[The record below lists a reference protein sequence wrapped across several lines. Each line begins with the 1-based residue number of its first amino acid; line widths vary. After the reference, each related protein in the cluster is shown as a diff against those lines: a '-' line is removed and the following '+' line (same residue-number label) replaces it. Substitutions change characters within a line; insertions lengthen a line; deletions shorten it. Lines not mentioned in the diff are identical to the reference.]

1 MKRRYCY
8 HITNGVTRSALYGGT
23 VTAASMEE
31 AAVKAATGV
40 GLTVEHD
47 PDGLEPVRWVENG
60 KRRSVYVLHNPE
72 EEQISESV
80 TAWLEQRA

>member
-23 VTAASMEE
+23 VTAASMEA
-31 AAVKAATGV
+31 AAVKAATSV

>member
-1 MKRRYCY
+1 MKRYCY
-8 HITNGVTRSALYGGT
+8 HITDGVTRTALYGGMI
-23 VTAASMEE
+23 TAKSMED
-31 AAVKAATGV
+31 AAVKVATII
-40 GLTVEHD
+40 GLVIEHD

-60 KRRSVYVLHNPE
+60 ERRSVYVLHNPE